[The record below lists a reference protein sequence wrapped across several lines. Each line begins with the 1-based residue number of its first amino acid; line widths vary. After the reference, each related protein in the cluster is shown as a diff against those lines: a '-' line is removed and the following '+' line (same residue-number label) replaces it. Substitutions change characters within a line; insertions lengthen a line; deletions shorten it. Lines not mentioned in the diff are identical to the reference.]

1 MVKSLQDI
9 VRGIRNNKKS
19 ETQYISTILA
29 EIKEELKSSK
39 IDVKTAAIQKLL
51 YLQLFGEKIEW
62 ASFYVVEVMSS
73 SQFGQK
79 RIGYAAAG
87 QSFRSETE
95 VIVLLTNLFKKDF
108 SSQNFYDA
116 ALALNCFSCIGTVDL
131 ARNLVSDVVTMTTSS
146 KPYIRKRAILT
157 LYKIFVKYPDALR
170 PVFPRL
176 RERLDDEDISVQGAA
191 INVVCE
197 LAKSNPKNFLALA
210 PPLYR
215 KLQGSCSNW
224 MLIKIVK
231 LMGLLTPTEPRLAKK
246 LVEPMT
252 TILSNVSSPS
262 VIYETV
268 NTVITGM
275 HQYAAPVQLCVEKLR
290 NFVESNDRNLKYLG
304 LTGFTRLVQHHPK
317 LISGNKDIVIICLED
332 QDIMIRLRALELLT
346 SMATRR
352 NLVDII
358 RKLLEHLENA
368 EGTYG
373 DDLINRILEI
383 GHKQN
388 YELIRDFEWFFNV
401 LMKLT
406 IRKGTTV
413 GEKIASEIMNV
424 MIRVKAIREYG
435 VKCLLSLINDNRL
448 ISENAND
455 SMIEVLYA
463 AAWCLGEFSDFL
475 SDTGAKTALESLLQN
490 RITSLPSTIQAIF
503 IQNAMKL
510 YIRIAASNSDKMEET
525 DKIILEKLPLFT
537 QSVHLEVQERAC
549 GCLAVI
555 KLIQKIRKEEA
566 DIASEFKKIFTEELN
581 PVAPR
586 AQRKVPIPQG
596 LDLDAWINEPPKEES
611 DHEDDYDEDDFFGEK
626 KEKKEKK
633 PKLSKKE
640 RRKLKK
646 EEKERQKRER
656 EEREEQRRNNPFY
669 LKTGKATLF
678 GSTSQSESKEVEEIP
693 IENVGVLG
701 IDLGNL
707 SIEPKKESKSRRSRH
722 RRSKH
727 RKAEESEDEKVEIK
741 TVLEMPDG
749 AEESEDSGEEKN
761 SELAAL
767 GKIDLTK
774 PQEFS
779 EALPTI
785 KTYQE
790 TEKERLEQRKKS
802 RRNQENQ
809 KEIISINIIITITI
823 ITRNQK
829 INQKTNQKI
838 NQKINQK
845 EELMMKKIINTSI
858 DPIIT
863 NISMMSIRIKTDS
876 KKPTPKKS
884 TSKNEPQLIDFDL
897 IQSPVPQSRITKSP
911 DQKTKKAPTKSQD
924 PFDFLELLSTPKKSE
939 QKAQPKEVIKSNDNL
954 QNIIKSDSKSGLDS
968 DSKSSRH
975 HSKQDK
981 KDHDHKHK
989 KDKDDEKDK
998 DRKHHHHHHHKSE
1011 KDSKDSKDSKDN
1023 FEIFLKER
1031 DLIAECIKVVD
1042 PKKPT
1047 TLQTK
1052 IKVTSKKKQISRLVL
1067 QVIKSEA
1074 VSLEKANEKNEIAG
1088 ERDSDQMNLAFKFK
1102 ETNINQKV
1110 EGILKYKFKGKKEKP
1125 NEVNFKIPIFAT
1137 DFVVQTKISKEE
1149 LGALLSGN
1157 SCTKTS
1163 STTLSKVDSLSFSDI
1178 IQKIVKGTNAFVMES
1193 SDSVAS
1199 LYSKTSLN
1207 LHAVMIVRLKKPQV
1221 TIDLRASD
1229 QKLADSIISR
1239 IKELF

>member
-626 KEKKEKK
+626 KEKKKKGKKRKKKKKKKKKEKK
-633 PKLSKKE
+633 KKKKE
-640 RRKLKK
+640 R
-646 EEKERQKRER
+646 
-656 EEREEQRRNNPFY
+656 
-669 LKTGKATLF
+669 
-678 GSTSQSESKEVEEIP
+678 
-693 IENVGVLG
+693 
-701 IDLGNL
+701 
-707 SIEPKKESKSRRSRH
+707 
-722 RRSKH
+722 
-727 RKAEESEDEKVEIK
+727 
-741 TVLEMPDG
+741 
-749 AEESEDSGEEKN
+749 
-761 SELAAL
+761 
-767 GKIDLTK
+767 
-774 PQEFS
+774 
-779 EALPTI
+779 
-785 KTYQE
+785 
-790 TEKERLEQRKKS
+790 
-802 RRNQENQ
+802 
-809 KEIISINIIITITI
+809 
-823 ITRNQK
+823 
-829 INQKTNQKI
+829 
-838 NQKINQK
+838 
-845 EELMMKKIINTSI
+845 
-858 DPIIT
+858 
-863 NISMMSIRIKTDS
+863 
-876 KKPTPKKS
+876 
-884 TSKNEPQLIDFDL
+884 
-897 IQSPVPQSRITKSP
+897 
-911 DQKTKKAPTKSQD
+911 
-924 PFDFLELLSTPKKSE
+924 
-939 QKAQPKEVIKSNDNL
+939 
-954 QNIIKSDSKSGLDS
+954 
-968 DSKSSRH
+968 
-975 HSKQDK
+975 
-981 KDHDHKHK
+981 
-989 KDKDDEKDK
+989 
-998 DRKHHHHHHHKSE
+998 
-1011 KDSKDSKDSKDN
+1011 
-1023 FEIFLKER
+1023 
-1031 DLIAECIKVVD
+1031 
-1042 PKKPT
+1042 
-1047 TLQTK
+1047 
-1052 IKVTSKKKQISRLVL
+1052 KKK
-1067 QVIKSEA
+1067 
-1074 VSLEKANEKNEIAG
+1074 G
-1088 ERDSDQMNLAFKFK
+1088 
-1102 ETNINQKV
+1102 
-1110 EGILKYKFKGKKEKP
+1110 
-1125 NEVNFKIPIFAT
+1125 
-1137 DFVVQTKISKEE
+1137 
-1149 LGALLSGN
+1149 
-1157 SCTKTS
+1157 
-1163 STTLSKVDSLSFSDI
+1163 
-1178 IQKIVKGTNAFVMES
+1178 
-1193 SDSVAS
+1193 
-1199 LYSKTSLN
+1199 
-1207 LHAVMIVRLKKPQV
+1207 
-1221 TIDLRASD
+1221 
-1229 QKLADSIISR
+1229 
-1239 IKELF
+1239 